1 MRIGQTKARQQL
13 VSRECG
19 GAGVRLWGQG
29 ELSQG
34 QPAALVTITNNE
46 LTGWGG
52 GGRLMGN
59 YGRGAW
65 RSRVKGQRPATSDQ
79 RPADKGII
87 GLRPAAVFFSLSIA
101 MVTASMRAPPT
112 RPCPAIH
119 RCNDIKKQQ

>member
-1 MRIGQTKARQQL
+1 MGGEGVCSVEMVVGRWVVRIGQTKARQQL

-52 GGRLMGN
+52 GRLMGN
-59 YGRGAW
+59 YGRVLGA
-65 RSRVKGQRPATSDQ
+65 AE
-79 RPADKGII
+79 
-87 GLRPAAVFFSLSIA
+87 
-101 MVTASMRAPPT
+101 
-112 RPCPAIH
+112 
-119 RCNDIKKQQ
+119 